1 MECLTSLKMQKM
13 LKQKT
18 YQPDSHYMFRDI
30 LRAYTSSTKQTD
42 RKTDTKNPET
52 SQNSATCSRC
62 FQRPEI

>member
-13 LKQKT
+13 LEQKI
-18 YQPDSHYMFRDI
+18 YQPASDYLFRNI

-42 RKTDTKNPET
+42 RKTDTKKPET
-52 SQNSATCSRC
+52 SQNSATCSLC